1 MKKFLIT
8 FIFIS
13 IFTLSACGPT
23 VRVTVKGTR
32 DGVNISTS
40 QTASDSSAVN
50 IKIDPTI
57 NFHAVQ

>member
-1 MKKFLIT
+1 MFTI
-8 FIFIS
+8 IS
-13 IFTLSACGPT
+13 ILSACGPT

-40 QTASDSSAVN
+40 QTSSDSSSVN
-50 IKIDPTI
+50 IKVDPTI